1 MSTLD
6 ERLNQIVS
14 HGASEGL
21 DDDFINSAPIT
32 SIPIVKYDSVP
43 SKDVAEPVTD
53 YDDDYILTRETLRGV
68 LERSKGVLDTAI
80 LAAVNTENPR
90 YIDSIASL
98 MTVINKTSKDL
109 LDIHGKQKTD
119 KSKQTTIIQTNNYN
133 IKEEIKSVDAMLDTL
148 DDDVIDAEIIE
159 EKK

>member
-1 MSTLD
+1 MSNLD

-109 LDIHGKQKTD
+109 LDIHD

-148 DDDVIDAEIIE
+148 DDVIDAEIIE

>member
-1 MSTLD
+1 MSNLD
-6 ERLNQIVS
+6 ERLNQIIS
-14 HGASEGL
+14 HGASEEL

-43 SKDVAEPVTD
+43 SKDVVEPMTD

-68 LERSKGVLDTAI
+68 LERSKGILDTAI

-119 KSKQTTIIQTNNYN
+119 KSKQTTIIQTNNNYN
-133 IKEEIKSVDAMLDTL
+133 IREEIKSVDAMLDTL
-148 DDDVIDAEIIE
+148 DDVIDAEIIE
-159 EKK
+159 AKK